1 MKLERIETFT
11 VKVPPPSLGG
21 NYFYFIKLYTDDGV
35 IGWGETSV
43 LDCLYE
49 MPRSFDVILSEMFEK
64 FLKGKDPMRREQILS
79 DLYASFAE
87 RHPNL
92 LASGFISSI
101 DIALCDI
108 VGKVCGQPIYNLFGG
123 KFREKIRS
131 YSYICRT
138 EPNRPNFSRLG
149 LNEPET
155 TVEIAVQMVEQG
167 FNALKLDPVSFFH
180 PFFNVADENTLRSPY
195 HMSLEQYR
203 YVDKLLS
210 MLRGAIG
217 NKADI
222 IIGTHGQLTTS
233 SAIRLAKV
241 MEPYDPL
248 WFEEPVCPENFE
260 ECNKVRMSTTIPIST
275 GERSASIFDF
285 QRLLESGGAS
295 ILQPDLGAAGGITAC
310 RKIAALAE
318 PHYAEMA
325 PHVWGGPIIY
335 AAAVQLDACI
345 PNFLIQETIL
355 DGHTAF
361 FDDVCSKGI
370 RWEKGYILPPDG
382 PGLGIEMDEKA
393 ILKYTINKTSD

>member
-1 MKLERIETFT
+1 
-11 VKVPPPSLGG
+11 
-21 NYFYFIKLYTDDGV
+21 
-35 IGWGETSV
+35 
-43 LDCLYE
+43 
-49 MPRSFDVILSEMFEK
+49 
-64 FLKGKDPMRREQILS
+64 
-79 DLYASFAE
+79 
-87 RHPNL
+87 
-92 LASGFISSI
+92 
-101 DIALCDI
+101 
-108 VGKVCGQPIYNLFGG
+108 
-123 KFREKIRS
+123 
-131 YSYICRT
+131 
-138 EPNRPNFSRLG
+138 
-149 LNEPET
+149 
-155 TVEIAVQMVEQG
+155 
-167 FNALKLDPVSFFH
+167 
-180 PFFNVADENTLRSPY
+180 
-195 HMSLEQYR
+195 
-203 YVDKLLS
+203 